1 MKNSLQPKTQTVGK
15 YKLKGTKM
23 DKVGYRVKR
32 NHIPIVITR
41 YGANTMDIRSS
52 NIWKDDLNLLHF
64 QGHKLHS
71 KI

>member
-1 MKNSLQPKTQTVGK
+1 MKNSLQPKTQSVGK
-15 YKLKGTKM
+15 YKLKGTKK

-32 NHIPIVITR
+32 NHIPIVMTR
-41 YGANTMDIRSS
+41 HGANTMDIRSS
-52 NIWKDDLNLLHF
+52 NIWKDEVNLLHF

>member
-1 MKNSLQPKTQTVGK
+1 
-15 YKLKGTKM
+15 M

-41 YGANTMDIRSS
+41 HGANTMDIWSS